1 MSAVDHC
8 DLLRL
13 NSDRLPLRDEYIC
26 AVRAAEWQALA
37 GTGPDPQPCGMFHV
51 KHFAIQVIANVS
63 SAL

>member
-1 MSAVDHC
+1 
-8 DLLRL
+8 
-13 NSDRLPLRDEYIC
+13 LRDEYIC

-37 GTGPDPQPCGMFHV
+37 GTGPDLQPCGMFHV